1 MIRAGVLSS
10 AYKFKALPLDR
21 ESKSFIVLFDID
33 ATAMSHDRQ
42 TLADLETTLQTLAQ
56 EKESIEVKSVY
67 WRMHFDHEKP
77 PPVNHRPHTA
87 QQHRQDFAPTRRMS
101 GGHEK

>member
-56 EKESIEVKSVY
+56 EKENIEVKSVY

-77 PPVNHRPHTA
+77 LPVNHRPHTA

-101 GGHEK
+101 GGHEE